1 MKLKPGFVPQVLGN
15 SQFLVP
21 VGNEAFSGVIR
32 SNETAAFMIDL
43 LREETTKE
51 RIIDAM
57 WEKYDTSREQIAADV
72 EEVLSILRGIQALDE
87 G

>member
-1 MKLKPGFVPQVLGN
+1 M
-15 SQFLVP
+15 P